1 MAGVVQ
7 IVGNTTA
14 GLVTARVNA
23 AATTNAT
30 LVKGAAGQ
38 VYAWSFSNPSAAAK
52 FVRLFNKATA
62 PTVGTDTPVLTIALA
77 AGATVTFSTDVGIA
91 HSLGIGYDIT
101 GANGDADAT
110 AVAAND
116 VTGAIYYV

>member
-1 MAGVVQ
+1 MGVIQ
-7 IVGNTTA
+7 ITGAPSA
-14 GLVTARVNA
+14 GLTTRRINA
-23 AATTNAT
+23 AATTNST
-30 LVKGAAGQ
+30 LVKALAGQ

-52 FVRLFNKATA
+52 FVRLFDKATA

-77 AGATVTFSTDVGIA
+77 AGATATFSTEIGIA
-91 HSLGIGYDIT
+91 FALGIGFDIT

-116 VTGAIYYV
+116 VTGALYYV

>member
-7 IVGNTTA
+7 AVGA
-14 GLVTARVNA
+14 PGGGLTTARVNA

-30 LVKGAAGQ
+30 LIKGSAGQ
-38 VYAWSFSNPSAAAK
+38 VYGWSLSNAAAAAR

-77 AGATVTFSTDVGIA
+77 AGATVTFSTDIGII
-91 HSLGIGYDIT
+91 HTLGIGYDIT

-110 AVAAND
+110 AVTAND